1 MPDYIPLSDEDVKS
15 IAEEFYDDDA
25 DATRQN
31 KPTIIFV
38 AGQPGA
44 GKSRASEVA
53 KAELKRSGGFV
64 HIDADKL
71 RLKIPDAKN
80 FSATQSQPDCG
91 RILAH
96 LETLAIE
103 GRRNIVQEG
112 TLGKESDFLDRVNR
126 LRETGYNIEVIG
138 IAVSREQSRL
148 SVLERREIL
157 RDMGNYPR
165 DVPHDYQESSYKGF
179 THNMINNTATLE
191 RVRVVN
197 RDCVALYDSANLAAS
212 PHKNV
217 PDALENGRKLSDKQ
231 ITELVGDWQILQ
243 ERCET
248 NDIPEKDMARLLEE
262 KERFDAFVQNHNKA
276 QALAPR
282 QAPRHD
288 INKNQAEMHVA
299 ATERIAA
306 NLEVLKQ
313 NPALVAKHSP
323 EALEK
328 LAYWRG
334 IAQEDVKQEPSAAQN
349 VALAKFDKAA
359 ENPALL
365 ARLEKSDSPA
375 QEQAKSNSKTRDR
388 DDYGLEQ

>member
-1 MPDYIPLSDEDVKS
+1 MPDYIPLSDEKVELL
-15 IAEEFYDDDA
+15 AEKFYGDA
-25 DATRQN
+25 DATRQD

-53 KAELKRSGGFV
+53 KAELERSGGYV
-64 HIDADKL
+64 HIDADVL
-71 RLKIPDAKN
+71 RLSIPNAKN

-96 LETLAIE
+96 LETLAIG

-138 IAVSREQSRL
+138 IAVSLEQSRF
-148 SVLERREIL
+148 SVLKRREDL
-157 RDMGNYPR
+157 RDNGDYPR
-165 DVPHDYQESSYKGF
+165 DVPHDYQESAYKGF
-179 THNMINNTATLE
+179 THNMTNNTATLE

-197 RDCVALYDSANLAAS
+197 RDGVALYDSANLAAS

-217 PDALENGRKLSDKQ
+217 PEALENGRKLSDKQ
-231 ITELVGDWQILQ
+231 ITELVGEWQKLH
-243 ERCET
+243 EYCET
-248 NDIPEKDMARLLEE
+248 KDIPKEDMARLLEE

-276 QALAPR
+276 QTLAPR

-288 INKNQAEMHVA
+288 LNKNQAKMHVA
-299 ATERIAA
+299 ATERIEA
-306 NLEVLKQ
+306 NLEALKQ
-313 NPALVAKHSP
+313 NPALAKHPP

-328 LAYWRG
+328 LAYWHG
-334 IAQEDVKQEPSAAQN
+334 IAQEAVKHEPPSAQD

-359 ENPALL
+359 EVPALL
-365 ARLEKSDSPA
+365 ARLEKSDT

-388 DDYGLEQ
+388 DDYGLER